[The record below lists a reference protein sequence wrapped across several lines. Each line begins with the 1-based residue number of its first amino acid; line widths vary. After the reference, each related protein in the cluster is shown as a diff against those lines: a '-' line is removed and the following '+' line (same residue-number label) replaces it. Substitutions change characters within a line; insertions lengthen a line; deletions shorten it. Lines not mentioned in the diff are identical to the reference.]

1 MKIREKGKC
10 PLYYLFIGAIIMAC
24 LLGAIVKNYSFY
36 RKEVSEAFWKA
47 SLCVFASRTGRGVR
61 LGYETV

>member
-10 PLYYLFIGAIIMAC
+10 PLYYLFIGAIIMVC

-36 RKEVSEAFWKA
+36 RKRIRRLFWKA
-47 SLCVFASRTGRGVR
+47 SLYVCIPNGKGSSFR
-61 LGYETV
+61 L

>member
-1 MKIREKGKC
+1 MKIREKRKC

-36 RKEVSEAFWKA
+36 RKKDPEAYLESA
-47 SLCVFASRTGRGVR
+47 SVCLHPEREGEFV
-61 LGYETV
+61 